1 MSGQVNNLDKF
12 AGQLASNY
20 AQMKMIASAFRKPS
34 SGFKA
39 VFVLL
44 GSLFILLNNTT
55 LVAQPECEITAD
67 LEMPVCQGDFVTLSV
82 PAVEGYTY
90 LWQPGG
96 QTSSQIVVEALET
109 RNYRV
114 TVTNPQSNE
123 ECMSAPFEVTV
134 RPSFNVTI
142 EQVQLTCTNGD
153 NDNGNTA
160 MLQATAEGNDGS
172 YTYKWDVRPIQIAP
186 DNPSLAIGLKAH
198 LWYFVTTTDGFGC
211 SRLDSVFTT
220 AYANPDVEIYSKPD
234 TAYIQN
240 PFIEFSFENLI
251 PDSVPVTNHFWDF
264 GDDSPTTDLLTP
276 VHLFREEGTY
286 NIVLTVFNPQGCDT
300 VFAKEVKVLPV
311 KLKVPNILTPNGDG
325 NNDVL
330 LITEAPPENDDITPA
345 SFKQL
350 NVEGNKPL
358 SLYYKSSSLVIFNRQ
373 GRIVYESDDYQNDW
387 DGGNLPDGVYFYVL
401 KCFGWKSNEVYQG
414 SITIIR

>member
-1 MSGQVNNLDKF
+1 MDKF
-12 AGQLASNY
+12 AGQLVSNH
-20 AQMKMIASAFRKPS
+20 AQMKIFPYTPKILFP
-34 SGFKA
+34 GVKA
-39 VFVLL
+39 VIVLL
-44 GSLFILLNNTT
+44 VSVFSLFNTS
-55 LVAQPECEITAD
+55 LVAQPECEIFAD
-67 LEMPVCQGDFVTLSV
+67 LTMPVCQGDFVTLSV
-82 PAVEGYTY
+82 PYVEGYTY

-96 QTSSQIVVEALET
+96 HTSPQIVVEALET

-114 TVTNPQSNE
+114 TVKDPLTSE
-123 ECMSAPFEVTV
+123 ECMSAPFEVSV

-160 MLQATAEGNDGS
+160 MLQATAGGGS
-172 YTYKWDVRPIQIAP
+172 ASFTYKWDVRPIQIAP
-186 DNPSLAIGLKAH
+186 GNPSLAIGLKAH
-198 LWYFVTTTDGFGC
+198 LWYFVTTTDEFGC

-220 AYANPDVEIYSKPD
+220 AYANPDIEIHSKPD

-300 VFAKEVKVLPV
+300 VFTKEVKVLPV

-325 NNDVL
+325 NNDVF
-330 LITEAPPENDDITPA
+330 LITEAPPANDDIINPLKRLHTDNDA
-345 SFKQL
+345 
-350 NVEGNKPL
+350 KPL
-358 SLYYKSSSLVIFNRQ
+358 SLYYKSTSLVIFNRQ
-373 GRIVYESDDYQNDW
+373 GRIVYESNDYQNDW
-387 DGGNLPDGVYFYVL
+387 DGDNLPDGVYFYVL
-401 KCFGWKSNEVYQG
+401 KCFGWKGNEVYQG
-414 SITIIR
+414 SVTIIRGR